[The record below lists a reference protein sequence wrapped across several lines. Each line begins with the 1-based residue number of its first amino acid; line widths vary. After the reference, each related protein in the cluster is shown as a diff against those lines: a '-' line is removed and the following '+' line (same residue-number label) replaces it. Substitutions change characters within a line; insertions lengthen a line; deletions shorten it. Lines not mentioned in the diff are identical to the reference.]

1 MLLPLV
7 PGTTVAKAAV
17 PTVLQAILCIER
29 QDVPDIL
36 RTLKGMEEMSSI
48 SSLTTAHLKFEK
60 ISRVEIISV
69 TSRAQ
74 KIDIFA
80 LFICGV

>member
-48 SSLTTAHLKFEK
+48 SSLTAAQLKFEK
-60 ISRVEIISV
+60 ISHVSKL
-69 TSRAQ
+69 SA
-74 KIDIFA
+74 
-80 LFICGV
+80 